1 VLQRRT
7 GSPAN
12 AVLRLLALLLT
23 LALVAAA
30 CGGDDDDEESGGDDG
45 TEEGGGAQEGEP
57 EEEGSPV
64 MGGEITYGLEAET
77 NGGYCLQE
85 AQLAISGIQVTRT
98 IYDTLAAPTEDGD
111 IEPMLAES
119 IEPNDD
125 YTQWTITPREGVTF
139 HDGSALDAQI
149 IADNLNAY
157 RGASEFRKPQLYI
170 FVFSDIENVEATPEN
185 TVLVTMKR
193 PWVAF
198 PWFLWGS
205 SRLGIMG
212 RSQLEADGT
221 VCANELNGTGP
232 FMLESWTVNQ
242 QLVATKNPNYWMQ
255 DSDGNQLP
263 YLDKITYQPIPEV
276 AQRVNALETGD
287 IDVMHTSDN
296 EQIAERLR
304 PLAED
309 GDIEIFESD
318 NFGEVNYTMLNVSQ
332 PPFDNKNARLAV
344 AHAFDSQFLI
354 DVRGG
359 GIGQLANGPF
369 AEGVMG
375 HQGEGENDFPQF
387 DVEKAKEFA
396 AAYEEETGEALSFA
410 YTYVTSESGTLTAQE
425 IQTQMADA
433 GIDMSLKPA
442 GDQAT
447 TINAALAGDFQAVGW
462 RNHPGADPDTQYN
475 WWYEGSPVN
484 FGRIADPE
492 INRLLDEGRT
502 NPEGRE
508 EIYTELNERFASE
521 VYNIWSSYTIWSVSH
536 SPAVNGLLG
545 PTMPVGANFPGLGTG
560 HFVTGMWVAE

>member
-23 LALVAAA
+23 IALVAAA

-64 MGGEITYGLEAET
+64 MGGEITYGIEAET

-85 AQLAISGIQVTRT
+85 AQLAPPGMQVART
-98 IYDTLAAPTEDGD
+98 IYDTLAAPTEEGE
-111 IEPMLAES
+111 IAPMLAES

-125 YTQWTITPREGVTF
+125 YTEWTITPREGVTF
-139 HDGSALDAQI
+139 HDGSPLDAQI

-157 RGASEFRKPQLYI
+157 RGASEFRAPQLFI
-170 FVFSDIENVEATPEN
+170 FVFADIASVEATPEN
-185 TVLVTMKR
+185 TVVVKMKR

-198 PWFLWGS
+198 PWTLWGS

-212 RSQLEADGT
+212 RAQLEADST
-221 VCANELNGTGP
+221 TCANELVGTGP

-242 QLVATKNPNYWMQ
+242 ELVAVRNPNYWMQ
-255 DSDGNQLP
+255 DSEGNQLP
-263 YLDKITYQPIPEV
+263 YLDKITYVPIPEV
-276 AQRVNALETGD
+276 AQRINALESGD

-309 GDIEIFESD
+309 GDIELFESD
-318 NFGEVNYTMLNVSQ
+318 QFGEVNYTMFNVSK

-344 AHAFDSQFLI
+344 AHGIDSQFLI

-359 GIGQLANGPF
+359 GIGRIANGPF

-375 HQGEGENDFPQF
+375 YMEENEFPQF
-387 DVEKAKEFA
+387 DPDKAREYA
-396 AAYEEETGEALSFA
+396 AAYEEETGEPLSFG
-410 YTYVTSESGTLTAQE
+410 YTYVTSESGTLTVQE
-425 IQTQMADA
+425 IQTQLADV
-433 GIDMSLKPA
+433 GIDMSLVPA

-447 TINAALAGDFQAVGW
+447 TINKALAGDFQAVGW

-502 NPEGRE
+502 TPEGRE

-521 VYNIWSSYTIWSVSH
+521 VYNLWSSWTIWSVSH
-536 SPAVNGLLG
+536 RPEVNGLLG
-545 PTMPVGANFPGLGTG
+545 PTMPVCANFPGLGTG
-560 HFVTGMWVAE
+560 HYVAGIWLAQ